1 MCPLTGF
8 FSVREWKQSKKKQKY
23 EIYLFVDDKNKLF
36 CSFKTWMNWPKG
48 TAWKRSQEGER
59 KSQRMNSFDVL
70 NRHANIAHTVKDY
83 TISTVLRFAVV
94 CIMFY
99 CVQQQ
104 RRYQRLSPT
113 DQQSV
118 ALWDNRQEIWRIA
131 WRVPSI
137 IKKKKQKCK
146 TLANCLTSDI
156 EWQIAN
162 EKWKQKQ
169 IYGIL
174 AASIGQKKTNKLMKW
189 NC

>member
-1 MCPLTGF
+1 MMLQLTGF
-8 FSVREWKQSKKKQKY
+8 FLPLENESRVKKQKY

-83 TISTVLRFAVV
+83 TISTVLRFTVV

-113 DQQSV
+113 EQQSV

-131 WRVPSI
+131 WRVQYI
-137 IKKKKQKCK
+137 IKKRNRNVKR
-146 TLANCLTSDI
+146 
-156 EWQIAN
+156 
-162 EKWKQKQ
+162 
-169 IYGIL
+169 
-174 AASIGQKKTNKLMKW
+174 
-189 NC
+189 